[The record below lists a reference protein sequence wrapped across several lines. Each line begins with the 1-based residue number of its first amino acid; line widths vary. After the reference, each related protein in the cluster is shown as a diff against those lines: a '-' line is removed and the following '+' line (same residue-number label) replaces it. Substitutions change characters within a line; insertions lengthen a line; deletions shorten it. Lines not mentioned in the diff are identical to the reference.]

1 MFSVSIFEII
11 FYFRLA
17 ISKNIWIY
25 GWQIQNKIDHIL
37 LDWKNA
43 DRHKPLILRG
53 VRQCG
58 KTSAVRNISQQFAD
72 YIELNL
78 EKEPDIGKIF
88 EGELN
93 INRIINRLEL
103 HFSKRISSDTLLF
116 IDEIQECPRAI
127 TALRYFYED
136 KPELHVIA
144 AGSLLEF
151 VLDGQKKINQLT
163 FR

>member
-1 MFSVSIFEII
+1 MYINRE
-11 FYFRLA
+11 
-17 ISKNIWIY
+17 
-25 GWQIQNKIDHIL
+25 IDHIL

-43 DRHKPLILRG
+43 NRHKPLILRG

-58 KTSAVRNISQQFAD
+58 KTSAVRNLSQQFAD

-103 HFSKRISSDTLLF
+103 H
-116 IDEIQECPRAI
+116 
-127 TALRYFYED
+127 Y
-136 KPELHVIA
+136 
-144 AGSLLEF
+144 
-151 VLDGQKKINQLT
+151 KKINRHSPYLSITLHKCYPYYLFGIST
-163 FR
+163 FPSSVYHSIALRKFSITIV

>member
-1 MFSVSIFEII
+1 MYINRE
-11 FYFRLA
+11 
-17 ISKNIWIY
+17 
-25 GWQIQNKIDHIL
+25 IDHIL
-37 LDWKNA
+37 LDWKMS

-58 KTSAVRNISQQFAD
+58 KTSAVRNLSQQFGD

-93 INRIINRLEL
+93 MNKIINRLEL

-136 KPELHVIA
+136 RPELYVIA

-151 VLDGQKKINQLT
+151 VLDGKKKRYT
-163 FR
+163 R

>member
-1 MFSVSIFEII
+1 MYIH
-11 FYFRLA
+11 RA
-17 ISKNIWIY
+17 
-25 GWQIQNKIDHIL
+25 IDHIL
-37 LDWKNA
+37 LDWKNS

-58 KTSAVRNISQQFAD
+58 KTSAVRHLSQQFDD

-88 EGELN
+88 EGDLN
-93 INRIINRLEL
+93 INKIINRLEL

-127 TALRYFYED
+127 TALRYFS
-136 KPELHVIA
+136 KT
-144 AGSLLEF
+144 GR
-151 VLDGQKKINQLT
+151 NCT
-163 FR
+163 